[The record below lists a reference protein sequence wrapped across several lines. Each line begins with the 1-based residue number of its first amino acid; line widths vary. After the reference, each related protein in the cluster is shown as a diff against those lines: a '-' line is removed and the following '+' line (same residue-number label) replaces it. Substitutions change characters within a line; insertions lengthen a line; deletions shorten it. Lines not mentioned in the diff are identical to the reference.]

1 MEILQ
6 MICPKCKGRAE
17 KVGMIAFPESL
28 LRRFE
33 CVVCKHRYTTIE
45 QYKDKVVF
53 ERNSDVESAALEIVA
68 LELGRAK
75 AKHPEFPQWNSDRLC
90 IINEELGE
98 LAAAINDGE
107 CKDRQIEEAA
117 HVAVT
122 AIRFI
127 EERLK

>member
-1 MEILQ
+1 
-6 MICPKCKGRAE
+6 MICPKCNGRAE
-17 KVGMIAFPESL
+17 KVGMTAFPESI

-33 CVVCKHRYTTIE
+33 CVACKHRYTTIE

-53 ERNSDVESAALEIVA
+53 NRFPDAECTALEIVA

-75 AKHPEFPQWNSDRLC
+75 AKHPDFTKFTHSRLC
-90 IINEELGE
+90 LIAEELGE

-107 CKDRQIEEAA
+107 CKERKIEEAA

-127 EERLK
+127 EEILK

>member
-1 MEILQ
+1 

-17 KVGMIAFPESL
+17 MVGMTAFPESI

-33 CVVCKHRYTTIE
+33 CLVCKHRYTTIE

-53 ERNSDVESAALEIVA
+53 ERNSDVENAALEIIV

-75 AKHPEFPQWNSDRLC
+75 AKHPEFPQWVSDRLS
-90 IINEELGE
+90 IIAEELGE

-107 CKDRQIEEAA
+107 NKERQIEEAA

-127 EERLK
+127 EERLR

>member
-1 MEILQ
+1 
-6 MICPKCKGRAE
+6 MICPKCQGRAE
-17 KVGMIAFPESL
+17 KVGMTAFPESI

-33 CVVCKHRYTTIE
+33 CVACNHRYTTIE

-75 AKHPEFPQWNSDRLC
+75 AKHPEFPQWNSDRLS
-90 IINEELGE
+90 IIAEELGE
-98 LAAAINDGE
+98 LAAAINDE
-107 CKDRQIEEAA
+107 ENKDRQVEEAA

>member
-1 MEILQ
+1 

-17 KVGMIAFPESL
+17 KVGMTAFPESL

-53 ERNSDVESAALEIVA
+53 EKKADTEKTALEIVA

-75 AKHPEFPQWNSDRLC
+75 MKHPAFPQIVSDRLS
-90 IINEELGE
+90 IIGEEFGE

-107 CKDRQIEEAA
+107 SKSRQIEEAA
-117 HVAVT
+117 HIAVT

>member
-1 MEILQ
+1 
-6 MICPKCKGRAE
+6 MICPKCKGRATE
-17 KVGMIAFPESL
+17 VGMTAFPESI

-33 CVVCKHRYTTIE
+33 CNKCQHRYTTVE
-45 QYKDKVVF
+45 QYKEKVVF
-53 ERNSDVESAALEIVA
+53 NRHPDAECIAIEIVA
-68 LELGRAK
+68 RELGRAK
-75 AKHPEFPQWNSDRLC
+75 AKHPEFPQWNSARLS
-90 IINEELGE
+90 IIAEELGE